1 MGPKNLS
8 EPVSTFLAHLTHER
22 GLSPNTVKAY
32 RHDLTHLV
40 GYLQAREILSWAAFT
55 SHQLRHY
62 VALNHRQGIS
72 GKSQQRRLSAF
83 MTFYH
88 YLIAEGLARKNP
100 ALGLAAPK
108 SPKKLPKTLDTDQVS
123 QLLNTASAT
132 PGNTD
137 PVKTDL
143 VKTGLV
149 RKRWHSLR
157 DHAMLELFYS
167 SGLRLS
173 ELVGAD
179 LHSVDWH
186 DGTIRVLGK
195 GSKERLVP
203 VGSAALQALNS
214 WLSIREDLPT
224 NNKTIEDSLALF
236 LSERGK
242 RINPRTVQR
251 RVRKWA
257 AMQGIQGTLHPH
269 MLRHSFA
276 SHLLESSQD
285 LRAVQELLG
294 HADISTTQI
303 YTHLDFQHLTEVYD
317 KAHPRAQKRTT
328 DDIP

>member
-1 MGPKNLS
+1 MNSKPLP

-22 GLSPNTVKAY
+22 GLSPNTIKSY
-32 RHDLTHLV
+32 RHDLAHLV
-40 GYLQAREILSWAAFT
+40 EYLQAQEIQSWAAFT

-62 VALNHRQGIS
+62 VAQNHRQGIS
-72 GKSQQRRLSAF
+72 GKSQQRRLSALR
-83 MTFYH
+83 TFYH
-88 YLIAEGLARKNP
+88 YLIAEGLVRKNP
-100 ALGLAAPK
+100 ALEITAPK
-108 SPKKLPKTLDTDQVS
+108 SSKKLPKTLDTDQVS
-123 QLLNTASAT
+123 QLLNTTST
-132 PGNTD
+132 IHG
-137 PVKTDL
+137 
-143 VKTGLV
+143 KTGLI
-149 RKRWHSLR
+149 KTKWHSLR

-173 ELVGAD
+173 ELVGTD

-203 VGSAALQALNS
+203 VGSAALQALKN

-224 NNKTIEDSLALF
+224 NNKTIDDSLALF
-236 LSERGK
+236 ISERGK

-251 RVRKWA
+251 RVSKWA
-257 AMQGIQGTLHPH
+257 TMQGIQGKLHPH

-294 HADISTTQI
+294 HTDISTTQI

-317 KAHPRAQKRTT
+317 KAHPRAQKRPV